1 MDYAD
6 TEEKLL
12 FVEVENLKSCSAGA
26 GKKGKWLRKLKRRKR
41 LGKAVANAAVVA
53 T

>member
-12 FVEVENLKSCSAGA
+12 FGEVETLKSCSVDAEKS
-26 GKKGKWLRKLKRRKR
+26 GKRMRKLKERKR